1 MLTYQ
6 IVIKSSDVTNCIIG
20 FLFAFLW
27 AKMVVIAEKW
37 LSLHPLN
44 LTIYE
49 TNRLFLGGPD
59 GHECVRQ

>member
-1 MLTYQ
+1 MFTYQ
-6 IVIKSSDVTNCIIG
+6 IVIKSSEVTNG
-20 FLFAFLW
+20 FLCLIFAFLR
-27 AKMVVIAEKW
+27 AKMVVIGEKW